1 MTNYAPCLVLVLSGE
16 CEHDLNIPVI
26 KFRYPDPL
34 ELFKDFQQKGRKERD
49 QKFLVR
55 NHNFLIFVGPI

>member
-26 KFRYPDPL
+26 KFRFEDPL
-34 ELFKDFQQKGRKERD
+34 GLFIDFQQKREKIVKP
-49 QKFLVR
+49 KFL
-55 NHNFLIFVGPI
+55 